1 LENTGVKMAAL
12 TGKQIT
18 NTYKDILTVLGSTSN
33 EGLTS
38 SAKQIFDG
46 EGVGSAMWVST
57 NLLQVGSTS
66 STASVDVYG
75 GVTARNYK
83 LRTSISGE
91 VHTVFT
97 INEDGSANMIQP
109 FITKSS
115 VTFKADGAD
124 DIVMDASNSSMKR
137 GDGSKG
143 NVKLGSTDVT
153 LQKGSTDLL
162 TAKEDGTIKFQNV
175 SSLPSNPAAGDIV
188 NYNGVINV
196 GV

>member
-1 LENTGVKMAAL
+1 MAAL

-97 INEDGSANMIQP
+97 INED
-109 FITKSS
+109 
-115 VTFKADGAD
+115 
-124 DIVMDASNSSMKR
+124 
-137 GDGSKG
+137 
-143 NVKLGSTDVT
+143 
-153 LQKGSTDLL
+153 
-162 TAKEDGTIKFQNV
+162 
-175 SSLPSNPAAGDIV
+175 
-188 NYNGVINV
+188 
-196 GV
+196 